1 MKSPLSEQMLDGFRL
16 QGDPLADR
24 VIQTFADA
32 FPDSVET
39 LIQELENLIRLPTDE
54 KLHDTIHA
62 HFGHNPAIC
71 QALDHYF
78 NHAVKVPAWLD
89 KEKLLLGE
97 QVFQDHLFSGI
108 IILGCASLPVTYSC
122 TPDVK
127 VLGFTRRLIDDA
139 PRRLVETAQM
149 VTDVM
154 RDGGI
159 HVENNVLVGTGV
171 RSLLKIR
178 LIHAAV
184 RYLILNRDSL
194 AEKCSTRGKSHQ
206 HNLLSYISDKFQHQ
220 CNWYGDKHPESWDR
234 QEDGIPINQE
244 ALGIIL
250 LTFSYLILSG
260 FRTIGVKLN
269 TRQQHAYIHA
279 WNVAGY
285 LLGVDET
292 LLQHCNS
299 YEETRAIFNQIYI
312 RRLGN
317 SEDGIL
323 LQQALLEA
331 FVINAVRLTP
341 FARLLHVRRLGKL
354 ITTLLVTKPTCE
366 ALGLK
371 LSFYDRIVRFFVW
384 LGLRLFGFMVNFKLL
399 RPLANFMFG
408 RIARSLWN
416 WRSDLPDKRIK
427 PGTCR
432 PLNIP
437 APMVKSSSAA
447 GFYKSHPH

>member
-1 MKSPLSEQMLDGFRL
+1 MDSPFTEQMLDDFRR

-32 FPDSVET
+32 CPDSVDT
-39 LIQELENLIRLPTDE
+39 LISELENMIRLPSDE
-54 KLHDTIHA
+54 KLHESIHT
-62 HFGHNPAIC
+62 HFSHNPGVC
-71 QALDHYF
+71 HALETYF
-78 NHAVKVPAWLD
+78 SRAVAVPDWLEKD
-89 KEKLLLGE
+89 KLLLGE

-122 TPDVK
+122 SPDVK

-159 HVENNVLVGTGV
+159 HIENNNLVGSGV
-171 RSLLKIR
+171 RSILKIR

-184 RYLILNRDSL
+184 RYLVLNRDSL
-194 AEKCSTRGKSHQ
+194 AAKCPVCEPSRHSQ
-206 HNLLSYISDKFQHQ
+206 LLTYISDELQQQ
-220 CNWYGDKHPESWDR
+220 CHWYGDKQPERW
-234 QEDGIPINQE
+234 QPQKDGIPINQE

-250 LTFSYLILSG
+250 LTFSYLILHG
-260 FRTIGVKLN
+260 LGMIGVKLN
-269 TRQQHAYIHA
+269 HRQQQAYLHA

-285 LLGVDET
+285 LLGVDEI
-292 LLQHCNS
+292 LLQANTD
-299 YEETRAIFNQIYI
+299 YKQVEVIFHQILV
-312 RRLGN
+312 RRRGKT
-317 SEDGIL
+317 EDGIL

-354 ITTLLVTKPTCE
+354 ITTILVTKPTWQ

-384 LGLRLFGFMVNFKLL
+384 MGLRLFGFMVNFKLL

-416 WRSDLPDKRIK
+416 WRQELSQQQLT
-427 PGTCR
+427 PGTCK
-432 PLNIP
+432 PLHIP
-437 APMVKSSSAA
+437 SGMEKASHAA
-447 GFYKSHPH
+447 GFYKSHSH